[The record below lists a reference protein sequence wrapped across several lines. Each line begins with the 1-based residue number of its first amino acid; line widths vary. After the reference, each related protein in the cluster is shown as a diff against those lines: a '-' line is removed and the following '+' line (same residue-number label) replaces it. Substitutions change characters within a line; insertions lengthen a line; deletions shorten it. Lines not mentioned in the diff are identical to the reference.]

1 MNKTLL
7 HTLYGILA
15 VIIISVFAFTVF
27 QPIQVLPRMQL
38 SPAFNLTDQ
47 NNQALTSEDLRGGFT
62 LYTIIYTNCPEPC
75 YNINETMQEIQA
87 RLDEVPLGGIKVNFV
102 TISIDPDRD
111 TPETL
116 NAYTQAIG
124 ADTSNWWF
132 ATTTNKS
139 LLKTIIGT
147 GFETYYED
155 KGDGTFAFDPA
166 FILVDGWGIVRSEY
180 RYATEVSHADRILR
194 HLGVLA
200 EEVHNSTGSNKLAYE
215 AAHLFLCYAP

>member
-15 VIIISVFAFTVF
+15 VIIISVFAFTIF

-62 LYTIIYTNCPEPC
+62 LYTITYTNCPEPC

-116 NAYTQAIG
+116 NAYGPSHRRGYKQLVVCH
-124 ADTSNWWF
+124 D
-132 ATTTNKS
+132 
-139 LLKTIIGT
+139 
-147 GFETYYED
+147 D
-155 KGDGTFAFDPA
+155 KQIPA
-166 FILVDGWGIVRSEY
+166 QDHH
-180 RYATEVSHADRILR
+180 RYGL
-194 HLGVLA
+194 
-200 EEVHNSTGSNKLAYE
+200 
-215 AAHLFLCYAP
+215 